1 MIEEGLTGPEVSVF
15 AICDGDKAVALA
27 PAQDHKRVF
36 DSDLGPNT
44 GGMGAYTPLAW
55 ADPDLVD
62 VVMAE
67 HIEPTLQELKRRGI
81 DYRGTLFA
89 GLMLTLDGPKMLEY
103 NIRFGDPETQVILPR
118 IDSDL
123 VELLSQ
129 AAAGNI
135 TSAPSFSNDSLAVVV
150 CASEGYP
157 STPRTG
163 DAIEGIEEAQAID
176 GVSVYAAGVKAD
188 EEGALITGG
197 GRCLLYT
204 SPSPRDRQ
212 KYRMPSSA

>member
-1 MIEEGLTGPEVSVF
+1 
-15 AICDGDKAVALA
+15 
-27 PAQDHKRVF
+27 
-36 DSDLGPNT
+36 
-44 GGMGAYTPLAW
+44 
-55 ADPDLVD
+55 
-62 VVMAE
+62 
-67 HIEPTLQELKRRGI
+67 
-81 DYRGTLFA
+81 
-89 GLMLTLDGPKMLEY
+89 MLTLAGPKMLEY

-197 GRCLLYT
+197 GRVLNVVGRGDTIEAAIEAAYAGVGKI
-204 SPSPRDRQ
+204 SWPGMHYRSDIARQ
-212 KYRMPSSA
+212 AI